1 MLNEIYSKRKILDLG
16 CGDNTLAHKDRFPNY
31 NFNGEVTGL
40 DRKKRTKNK
49 KEKTYIAHDLNKGN
63 LPFENNY
70 FDIVYAH
77 HCLEHIENI
86 VDVLLDVHRI
96 LKKGG
101 YFLIR
106 VPHVSY
112 IDSIGDLTHVRLFS
126 YSSLNFLTQRDHAQL
141 KNKEIFKLIKR
152 KIVFGRIYRSIG
164 IELLAN
170 RFPNIYNGFFTGIFP
185 AREMHFELEK

>member
-1 MLNEIYSKRKILDLG
+1 MMLKEKFSKRKILDLG
-16 CGDNTLAHKDRFPNY
+16 CGDKKLSYKDRFPGY
-31 NFNGEVTGL
+31 NFRGEVIGL
-40 DRKKRTKNK
+40 DLNETDQ
-49 KEKTYIAHDLNKGN
+49 TDVVCDLNKEKI
-63 LPFENNY
+63 PFKANT

-86 VDVLLDVHRI
+86 VDVLLGVHRV

-112 IDSIGDLTHVRLFS
+112 IDSTGDLTHVKLFS
-126 YSSLNFLTQRDHAQL
+126 YGSLNFLIQRDHAQL
-141 KNKEIFKLIKR
+141 KNKERFKLIKR
-152 KIVFGRIYRSIG
+152 KIIFGRLYKSLG
-164 IELLAN
+164 IEYLAN
-170 RFPNIYNGFFTGIFP
+170 RFPSIYNGFFTGIFI